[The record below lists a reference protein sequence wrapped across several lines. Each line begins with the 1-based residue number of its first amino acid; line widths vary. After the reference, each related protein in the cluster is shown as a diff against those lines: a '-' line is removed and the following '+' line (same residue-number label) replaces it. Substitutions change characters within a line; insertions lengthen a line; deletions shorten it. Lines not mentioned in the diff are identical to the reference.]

1 MQPTPMQVD
10 TLSNHSKTSSRTS
23 RSSEGGFSLLEMV
36 VAMVVLTVGLLGVAS
51 AISYAL
57 MASNRGRGVTNSKML
72 VVSALEQM
80 ETLRNTGQLNFA
92 EISNSTVA
100 GSSFRGFP
108 SDFRDVSTV
117 PGPDGVFGTADDLS
131 SAPGPDGNYGTSD
144 DVKDMT
150 RARPGVT
157 RQILITELNPLLKK
171 VQVTLRYGPNGG
183 EQKDLIGISYLNDD
197 AHSNYIP

>member
-1 MQPTPMQVD
+1 MRVTRMRATMSSNYSRKNIRTKRSTEAGF
-10 TLSNHSKTSSRTS
+10 TL
-23 RSSEGGFSLLEMV
+23 FEMV
-36 VAMVVLTVGLLGVAS
+36 VAMVVLSVGLLGVAS

-57 MASNRGRGVTNSKML
+57 MASNRGRGVTNAKML

-80 ETLRNTGQLNFA
+80 ETLRNTGQLTFA
-92 EISNSTVA
+92 EISNSQVA
-100 GSSFRGFP
+100 GSNFRGFP

-131 SAPGPDGNYGTSD
+131 TAPGPDGNYGTTD
-144 DVKDMT
+144 DVRDMS
-150 RARPGVT
+150 RARPGVY

-171 VQVTLRYGPNGG
+171 VQVTLRYGPNGN
-183 EQKDLIGISYLNDD
+183 EVKELVGISYLNDD

>member
-1 MQPTPMQVD
+1 MRLTRTRVHM
-10 TLSNHSKTSSRTS
+10 LSNHSQSNSQTK
-23 RSSEGGFSLLEMV
+23 RSAEGGFTLFEMI
-36 VAMVVLTVGLLGVAS
+36 VAMLVLSIGLLGVAS

-80 ETLRNTGQLNFA
+80 ETLRNTGQLNFQ
-92 EISNSTVA
+92 EISNSQVS
-100 GSSFRGFP
+100 GSTFRGFP

-131 SAPGPDGNYGTSD
+131 TAPGPDGNYGTTD
-144 DVKDMT
+144 DVRDYT

-157 RQILITELNPLLKK
+157 RQILITTLNPILKK

-183 EQKDLIGISYLNDD
+183 EQKELIGISYLNDD

>member
-1 MQPTPMQVD
+1 MRATRTQVHILNSNSQASTKTKRSAED
-10 TLSNHSKTSSRTS
+10 GFTL
-23 RSSEGGFSLLEMV
+23 FEMV
-36 VAMVVLTVGLLGVAS
+36 VAMVVLSIGLLGVAS

-57 MASNRGRGVTNSKML
+57 AASNRGRGVTNAKML
-72 VVSALEQM
+72 VVTALEQM
-80 ETLRNTGQLNFA
+80 ETLRNTGQLNFR
-92 EISNSTVA
+92 EISNSQVS
-100 GSSFRGFP
+100 GSTFRGFP

-131 SAPGPDGNYGTSD
+131 TAPGPDGNYGTTD
-144 DVKDMT
+144 DLRDMT

-157 RQILITELNPLLKK
+157 RQILITELNPILKK

-183 EQKDLIGISYLNDD
+183 EVKELVGISYLNDD

>member
-1 MQPTPMQVD
+1 MRSTPTQVH
-10 TLSNHSKTSSRTS
+10 TLSNHSPSNIKRSL
-23 RSSEGGFSLLEMV
+23 SSEGGFSLLEMV
-36 VAMVVLTVGLLGVAS
+36 VALVVLTVGLLGVAS

-57 MASNRGRGVTNSKML
+57 MASNRGRGVTNAKML

-80 ETLRNTGQLNFA
+80 ETLRNTGQLNYQ
-92 EISNSTVA
+92 EISNSQVA
-100 GSSFRGFP
+100 GSAFRGFP

-131 SAPGPDGNYGTSD
+131 IAPGPDGNYGTTD
-144 DVKDMT
+144 DTRDLT
-150 RARPGVT
+150 RARPGVY

-183 EQKDLIGISYLNDD
+183 EQKDLVGISYLNDD

>member
-1 MQPTPMQVD
+1 MRVTRMRAIM
-10 TLSNHSKTSSRTS
+10 LNNYSRTKTKS
-23 RSSEGGFSLLEMV
+23 GRSTAAGFTLFEMI
-36 VAMVVLTVGLLGVAS
+36 VAMLVLSVGLLGVAS

-57 MASNRGRGVTNSKML
+57 MASNRGRGVTNAKML

-80 ETLRNTGQLNFA
+80 ETLRNTGQLTFA
-92 EISNSTVA
+92 EISNSQVS

-131 SAPGPDGNYGTSD
+131 TAPGPDGNYGTSD
-144 DVKDMT
+144 DVRDLT
-150 RARPGVT
+150 RARPGVY
-157 RQILITELNPLLKK
+157 RQILITDLNPLLKK
-171 VQVTLRYGPNGG
+171 VQVTLRYGPNGN
-183 EQKDLIGISYLNDD
+183 ETKELVGISYLNDD